1 MNDLNIQPHEP
12 DEITNSEDMLD
23 SRDIQER
30 IDWLE
35 SDAAS
40 GDEYSDQDCEA
51 FAEELK
57 KLANLKEQYIND
69 YGDSSWGY
77 GAQFIRDSYFEEYAM
92 QLADDIGA
100 INEKQSWPSMYIDW
114 ERATEALQMDYTE
127 VDYDGIIYWTR
138 EA

>member
-1 MNDLNIQPHEP
+1 MTDLQITPHEP
-12 DEITNSEDMLD
+12 DTISNTEDYLD

-30 IDWLE
+30 LDWLE
-35 SDAAS
+35 TVKEPTA
-40 GDEYSDQDCEA
+40 DEIHEQT
-51 FAEELK
+51 ELSK
-57 KLANLKEQYIND
+57 LKEQYIND
-69 YGDSSWGY
+69 YGDSSWEF

-100 INEKQSWPSMYIDW
+100 IDEKQSWPTMYIDW

-127 VDYDGIIYWTR
+127 VEFDGVTYWTR